1 MEILTGYVGH
11 IVFQNA
17 ENGYTVLELVCGE
30 DEITCVGI
38 FHGVSEGESL
48 ELSGEYTTH
57 PSYGKQFKMAS
68 FQVKPPE
75 DIVSIER
82 YLGSGAIKGIGA
94 ALAAR
99 IVRKFREDTFR
110 IIEEDGGH
118 RPSRGKRDQPAQS
131 DGDCRADG
139 RQAGITPGNGV
150 LTAIWHF
157 PNTGGKNI

>member
-82 YLGSGAIKGIGA
+82 YLG
-94 ALAAR
+94 
-99 IVRKFREDTFR
+99 
-110 IIEEDGGH
+110 
-118 RPSRGKRDQPAQS
+118 
-131 DGDCRADG
+131 
-139 RQAGITPGNGV
+139 
-150 LTAIWHF
+150 
-157 PNTGGKNI
+157 